1 MKIVQIQERKII
13 VVVETDEYEKFTHS
27 VYCLFSLLCFLL
39 KIFAFG
45 FELFFHTHRNIIPK
59 ESSKDSSSL
68 VLKEIIP
75 PQILDVNFGKILTKS
90 HSTSNDQMSV
100 KFPTRLLTSL
110 IFFHATIKTKFIIYF
125 TFRTRFCTLDA
136 QEIQTHNHSCLF

>member
-59 ESSKDSSSL
+59 EFHFPEFKRL
-68 VLKEIIP
+68 IITCVERNNSA
-75 PQILDVNFGKILTKS
+75 LD
-90 HSTSNDQMSV
+90 
-100 KFPTRLLTSL
+100 TR
-110 IFFHATIKTKFIIYF
+110 Y
-125 TFRTRFCTLDA
+125 
-136 QEIQTHNHSCLF
+136 